1 MRKLLIVLGVAL
13 VAVAIFLLAGGRNDD
28 DAYLVRA
35 IFDNSN
41 FLVEGEEVRVAGA
54 TVGKIEAVDV
64 TRPGEIASY
73 EDGRPRALPGKT
85 VLVMRIEDPGF
96 QDFRRDASCL
106 VRPQSLI
113 GEKFIDC
120 RPTIPR
126 APGSEPPPPL
136 REIGDGEPG
145 EGQYLLPVEN
155 NTSTVDPDLINN
167 INRLPYAQR
176 FRLILNELGAGLAG
190 RGEDLEEVIDRSNPV
205 LRDVNRLFGT
215 LAAQRNRLAQLSA
228 DSEQIL
234 SALARERT
242 SVAGFFSNAGAAAEA
257 SAERGPSLEASF
269 RKLPEFLRE
278 FRLTMR
284 GLQGFS
290 DAAAPVFSDLG
301 RSAPALTRATEALAP
316 FSDASTVALKSLGAT
331 GEEAGP
337 LLRAADPVV
346 RKARDLARSG
356 VAPTTDLAKFLV
368 STQKTGGWDG
378 LVDLIYNTTASF
390 NEFDQYGHFGRSL
403 ITLSNC
409 IDYVSAPTSSCSAN
423 FNGAFAGAS
432 SAFDAAAM
440 YRQIQEE
447 IAEMGGGEATD
458 GGAVAAPPSAA
469 AETAEPPSPA
479 PEAPTPNLGEG
490 EGLDEGEELPEDEQN
505 ESQELGAEALP
516 SRPQRALLDY
526 LLGP

>member
-1 MRKLLIVLGVAL
+1 MRKLLIALAVAV
-13 VAVAIFLLAGGRNDD
+13 VAVAIVLLAMGRNDD
-28 DAYLVRA
+28 GAYLVRA
-35 IFDNSN
+35 IFDSSS

-54 TVGKIEAVDV
+54 TVGTIDQVDV
-64 TRPGEIASY
+64 TRPGEIDSY
-73 EDGRPRALPGKT
+73 EDGRPQAVPGKA

-96 QDFRRDASCL
+96 QDFRRDASCTI
-106 VRPQSLI
+106 RPQSLI

-126 APGSEPPPPL
+126 APGSEPAPPL
-136 REIGDGEPG
+136 REIEDGERG
-145 EGQYLLPVEN
+145 EGQYLLPLESN
-155 NTSTVDPDLINN
+155 SSTVDPDLINN

-190 RGEDLEEVIDRSNPV
+190 RGEDIEEVIERSNPV
-205 LRDVNRLFGT
+205 LRDVNRLLGT

-269 RKLPEFLRE
+269 KKLPEFLRE

-290 DAAAPVFSDLG
+290 DAAAPVFTDLG
-301 RSAPALTRATEALAP
+301 RASPALTRATEALAP

-337 LLRAADPVV
+337 LIRAADPVI
-346 RKARDLARSG
+346 RKARDVARSG
-356 VAPTTDLAKFLV
+356 AGPTTNLAKFFV
-368 STQKTGGWDG
+368 STKKTGGWDG

-390 NEFDQYGHFGRSL
+390 NEFDRYGHFGRAL
-403 ITLSNC
+403 ITLTNC
-409 IDYVSAPTSSCSAN
+409 VDYVVSQESGCTAA
-423 FNGAFAGAS
+423 FNGPKAGIS
-432 SAFDAAAM
+432 SAFDAVTM

-447 IAEMGGGEATD
+447 LAEMEGGATESGAVEAPSSAGGEA
-458 GGAVAAPPSAA
+458 APPA
-469 AETAEPPSPA
+469 PA
-479 PEAPTPNLGEG
+479 PEPPAPDLGEG
-490 EGLDEGEELPEDEQN
+490 EELGEGEQDED
-505 ESQELGAEALP
+505 QELGAKGLP